1 MLPTFPSRYW
11 STIGLPV
18 IFSLAAWSPQIQ
30 TGFHVSRPT
39 QVPIL
44 TASRYLYGPF
54 TLCGPTFQTVPV
66 PDAVFMTG
74 PTTPAAPQR
83 DRFRLFPF
91 RSPLLW
97 ESIFL
102 SFPAGTKMFQFPASA
117 PTISRRRVFNP
128 PGFPIRT
135 SPDQFLFADPRSFS
149 QLTTSFIA
157 SGSQGILRSLLFS
170 FSYFS
175 SEYIATFTS
184 QFLLVCLMKLQSHI
198 RNSKKLEFL
207 IIQTIISF

>member
-11 STIGLPV
+11 YTIGLPEV
-18 IFSLAAWSPQIQ
+18 FSLAAWSPRIQ

-44 TASRYLYGPF
+44 ESPRYLYGPF

-66 PDAVFMTG
+66 PDAVFVTG

-102 SFPAGTKMFQFPASA
+102 SLPAGTKMFQFPAFA
-117 PTISRRRVFNP
+117 PTKVGDKSSTCRVSPFGHLRISSCLQI
-128 PGFPIRT
+128 PGAF
-135 SPDQFLFADPRSFS
+135 
-149 QLTTSFIA
+149 
-157 SGSQGILRSLLFS
+157 RSLPRP
-170 FSYFS
+170 S
-175 SEYIATFTS
+175 SPTEA
-184 QFLLVCLMKLQSHI
+184 
-198 RNSKKLEFL
+198 
-207 IIQTIISF
+207 